1 MDKMVRETDYS
12 GNDVP
17 KEKQVSLF
25 ISLLGSEG
33 YELLCNLCTPENPT
47 NLTLEHLAEIM
58 QEHLQSRSSVIAYR
72 YKFQESKQRKERT
85 LRHI

>member
-1 MDKMVRETDYS
+1 MKENWTKWLERLTHYFS

-33 YELLCNLCTPENPT
+33 YELLCNLCTPENPA
-47 NLTLEHLAEIM
+47 NFTLECLAEIM
-58 QEHLQSRSSVIAYR
+58 
-72 YKFQESKQRKERT
+72 
-85 LRHI
+85 